1 MTTLLLMGWF
11 NFKLKHFLIS
21 TLFAFYNLYIR
32 SCGFNLLVWLLVM
45 HC

>member
-1 MTTLLLMGWF
+1 MMMLLLMGVIQ
-11 NFKLKHFLIS
+11 LQVKHFLVS

-32 SCGFNLLVWLLVM
+32 SCDFNLLVWLLLM